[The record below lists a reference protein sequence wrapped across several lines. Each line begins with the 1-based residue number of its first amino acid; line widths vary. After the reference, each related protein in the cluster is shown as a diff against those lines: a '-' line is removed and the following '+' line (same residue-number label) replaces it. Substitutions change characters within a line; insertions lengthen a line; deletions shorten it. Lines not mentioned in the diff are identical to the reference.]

1 MKPLIV
7 NRPFPVCI
15 LRSGDPARD
24 HRKIDVRETIARN
37 TPPIQKRAETKQ
49 DRRAA

>member
-1 MKPLIV
+1 MKPLTTT
-7 NRPFPVCI
+7 RPFPACI
-15 LRSGDPARD
+15 LPSGHPARD
-24 HRKIDVRETIARN
+24 HRKIDLAITIARN

>member
-24 HRKIDVRETIARN
+24 HRRIDVAITIARN